1 MADPPRTEG
10 ADELQ
15 GRSSLVVSSL
25 TEVCPA
31 TLPDTQDQAV
41 PLALRRGQQR
51 RGRPAPR
58 VSLAD
63 PSRCGSSIRDAG
75 CGAVRDD
82 VLGAEDARSDAAAA
96 GRGLSEDNAGA
107 GPGTTRPPCRCRQG
121 CCGEGLESWLHGR
134 VSGSPEAHWLSL
146 PLRPLA
152 LGADLIPYSKSR
164 GGSRAQWGTRRSS
177 LDTPFLG
184 PVAHPLCRLL
194 QASSDP
200 QIRVAPCAPPRVT
213 CSANAGTAE
222 DSRSPPGGEPQSCR
236 R

>member
-1 MADPPRTEG
+1 MPGDTSRHSRSGGSAPSQEGTAAPWAPSPACFPR
-10 ADELQ
+10 
-15 GRSSLVVSSL
+15 R
-25 TEVCPA
+25 PF
-31 TLPDTQDQAV
+31 
-41 PLALRRGQQR
+41 PLWLFHQR
-51 RGRPAPR
+51 RWVRGRQKRHPGGRRRAF
-58 VSLAD
+58 
-63 PSRCGSSIRDAG
+63 
-75 CGAVRDD
+75 
-82 VLGAEDARSDAAAA
+82 
-96 GRGLSEDNAGA
+96 GRGRGRERSKRRQRRRRARA
-107 GPGTTRPPCRCRQG
+107 TRPPCRCRQG

-152 LGADLIPYSKSR
+152 LGADPIPYSKSR
-164 GGSRAQWGTRRSS
+164 GGSRAQWGTRRPS
-177 LDTPFLG
+177 LDTPFPG